1 MIDRIAQLHQ
11 QYQSACIAVA
21 SLEAAAFRAPEI
33 GIVSALL
40 EARASK
46 DACHAELQK
55 ALWLATTE
63 QAA

>member
-1 MIDRIAQLHQ
+1 MIDRLSQLQQ
-11 QYQSACIAVA
+11 QYESACIAVA
-21 SLEAAAFRAPEI
+21 SLEAAAFREPEI

-55 ALWLATTE
+55 ALWIVNTE
-63 QAA
+63 IAA